1 MWFCRPG
8 VNPTSCVFFIF
19 YAVLPRTGQAKN
31 QRRFVCEKRRVCCLC
46 VNRFLVKVHKEE
58 SSVRLL
64 GYLVKP
70 VRSFVLVL
78 YIEYGF
84 ASDNVFLLE

>member
-1 MWFCRPG
+1 
-8 VNPTSCVFFIF
+8 
-19 YAVLPRTGQAKN
+19 
-31 QRRFVCEKRRVCCLC
+31 